1 MVAMNEYT
9 NASDASRKIGC
20 SIATVSRWAERLG
33 INRKY
38 GTALMLTNREVEM
51 IRELWKKK
59 AGNPQF
65 GEKSS
70 EKN

>member
-9 NASDASRKIGC
+9 NASEASREIGC

-38 GTALMLTNREVEM
+38 GTALMLTKSEVEM
-51 IRELWKKK
+51 IRNMWRKK
-59 AGNPQF
+59 AGNPLF
-65 GEKSS
+65 GSNSPEQ
-70 EKN
+70 N

>member
-9 NASDASRKIGC
+9 NASDASREIGC

-38 GTALMLTNREVEM
+38 GTALMLTKSEVEM
-51 IRELWKKK
+51 IRNLWKKR

-65 GEKSS
+65 GQKSCDD
-70 EKN
+70 N